1 MTEYKLIVAGGRDF
15 NDAALLYESLDNI
28 IRDELSQYNV
38 SIVSG
43 MAVGADKIGYE
54 YARSRKLK
62 VYAKPANWKTYGKMA
77 GFIRNA
83 EMASISEGLIAFWD
97 QKSPGTK
104 NIIDIMVKQEKD
116 VWVVYY

>member
-15 NDAALLYESLDNI
+15 NDTALLYETLDNLI
-28 IRDELSQYNV
+28 IDELSQYNV

-43 MAVGADKIGYE
+43 MAAGADKIGYE
-54 YARSRKLK
+54 YSKSRKLK
-62 VYAKPANWKTYGKMA
+62 LYAKAANWKTYGKMA

-83 EMASISEGLIAFWD
+83 EMASMAEGVIAFWD
-97 QKSPGTK
+97 QKSSGTK
-104 NIIDIMVKQEKD
+104 NMIDTMVKQEKD